1 MIEPSDEFLWNF
13 IIAVSGN
20 HGFTIQRKNS
30 VHTVV
35 LNLKKSWGRKTRP
48 LVEKKKKKNS
58 VSFQVYRAC
67 GNGSIDF
74 KREKNTG
81 CPIALNLQS
90 YWTGRKGELFPSS
103 QMNRTYFEIFYN
115 YALSFGTNNKFR

>member
-1 MIEPSDEFLWNF
+1 MDLRFNERI
-13 IIAVSGN
+13 V
-20 HGFTIQRKNS
+20 

-35 LNLKKSWGRKTRP
+35 LNLKKKLGKKNSSFGR
-48 LVEKKKKKNS
+48 KKKKKNS
-58 VSFQVYRAC
+58 VPFQVYRAC

-81 CPIALNLQS
+81 CPVALNLQS